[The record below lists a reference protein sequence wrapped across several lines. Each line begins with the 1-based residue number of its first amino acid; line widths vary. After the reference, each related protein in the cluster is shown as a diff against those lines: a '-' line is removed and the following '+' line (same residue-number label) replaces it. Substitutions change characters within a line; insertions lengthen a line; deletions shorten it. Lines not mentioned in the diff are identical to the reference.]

1 MRKPMILA
9 LAGLAV
15 TLGACDSGSG
25 SSPDGPARVTVMLT
39 DAPPDVAVINVWV
52 EIKEVYLQGGP
63 DGRTVLATFDPAE
76 VVELTDLSNS
86 TTELVGETEIPEGSY
101 SELRFVL
108 GGACLEA
115 EAAGGGSAFYASDL
129 ALCPEGTTSAGSLQM
144 PSLGQSGLKVKF
156 DGSLDFA
163 GGSTTLLVDFDVAQ
177 SFGHQAG
184 NSGKWVMHPVI
195 KGATLKDAGAVKVT
209 LAPATCVGFKAEL
222 IADGAET
229 GEQLPFVLV
238 GEPGVMTALYKYVL
252 PGDNYKVRLVVPDNF
267 NTVPTPVP
275 DVGSVIVTAKDTTP
289 VAFSLTSCTPKA

>member
-1 MRKPMILA
+1 MRTPMILA
-9 LAGLAV
+9 LAGLAL

-25 SSPDGPARVTVMLT
+25 SGPDGPARVTVMLT
-39 DAPPDVAVINVWV
+39 DAPPDVSVINVWV

-76 VVELTDLSNS
+76 VVELTGLANS

-115 EAAGGGSAFYASDL
+115 EVAGGGSAFYASDL

-163 GGSTTLLVDFDVAQ
+163 GGPTALLVDFDVIE
-177 SFGHQAG
+177 SFGKPAG

-209 LAPATCVGFKAEL
+209 LALGTCAATGFKASL
-222 IADGAET
+222 VAAGADAGEERTFEPVET
-229 GEQLPFVLV
+229 VL
-238 GEPGVMTALYKYVL
+238 TAFYKYTL
-252 PGDNYKVRLVVPDNF
+252 PGEYKVALVQPANVTSNPPDSI
-267 NTVPTPVP
+267 PV
-275 DVGSVIVTAKDTTP
+275 SVAAGDTA
-289 VAFSLTSCTPKA
+289 VAAFALASCTISP